1 MLEVASLVHLA
12 IIQILFYSSEPHGL
26 FSKRIYGKE
35 KKLKNGEGSKILA
48 QKEPFKNI
56 FISKNWI
63 IYKK

>member
-12 IIQILFYSSEPHGL
+12 IIQILFCSSEPHGL

-35 KKLKNGEGSKILA
+35 KKRLKRGEGSKILA

-56 FISKNWI
+56 LISKN
-63 IYKK
+63 

>member
-35 KKLKNGEGSKILA
+35 KKVEKRGG
-48 QKEPFKNI
+48 F
-56 FISKNWI
+56 
-63 IYKK
+63 